1 MAAQSDNWKH
11 WLDEN
16 AHRFLLFARQQTRC
30 ESDAED
36 VLQDALVET
45 WKKADLHEPPA
56 ALVFATIRRRAI
68 DLGRSTT
75 RREVREQATGP
86 DEPWLE
92 PQLAAD
98 DEARLLESAV
108 RQLKFDYAEVV
119 TLKIWGDLTFRE
131 IAATLDIPQ
140 NTAASRY
147 RYAIAELRNCLKGVL
162 Q

>member
-1 MAAQSDNWKH
+1 MATQTDNWKH

-16 AHRFLLFARQQTRC
+16 ADRFLLFTRQQTRC

-45 WKKADLHEPPA
+45 W
-56 ALVFATIRRRAI
+56 I
-68 DLGRSTT
+68 
-75 RREVREQATGP
+75 
-86 DEPWLE
+86 E
-92 PQLAAD
+92 PQIETG

-108 RQLKFDYAEVV
+108 RQLRFEYAEVL
-119 TLKIWGDLTFRE
+119 TLKIWGGLTFRE

-147 RYAIAELRNCLKGVL
+147 RYAIADLRNCLKGVL

>member
-1 MAAQSDNWKH
+1 MATQTDNWKH

-16 AHRFLLFARQQTRC
+16 ADRFLLFTRQQTRC

-45 WKKADLHEPPA
+45 WNKAGHNDPPA

-75 RREVREQATGP
+75 RRENREKSATP
-86 DEPWLE
+86 EEPWIE
-92 PQLAAD
+92 PQIETG

-108 RQLKFDYAEVV
+108 RQLRFEYAEVL
-119 TLKIWGDLTFRE
+119 TLKIWGGLTFRE

-147 RYAIAELRNCLKGVL
+147 RYAIADLRNCLKGVL